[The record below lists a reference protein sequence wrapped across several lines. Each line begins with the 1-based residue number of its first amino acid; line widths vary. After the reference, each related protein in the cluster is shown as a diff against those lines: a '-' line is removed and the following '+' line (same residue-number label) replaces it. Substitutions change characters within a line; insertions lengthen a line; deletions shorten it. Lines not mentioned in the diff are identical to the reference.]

1 MAFKD
6 NYLLLKTT
14 VPFKIY
20 QQEKG
25 TWPVLVASPR
35 YEREEL
41 IQKWKKAE
49 IIIFTS
55 KSAFL
60 SIKEEMLPENILLIG
75 ATGDQTISLI
85 EREKKWPSV
94 SLLGL
99 EKRGFSELLDKIDQD
114 KNILI
119 ITSYGGVTHSILE
132 KKGLDKVEHI
142 TSFPVYHVEPTG
154 ISFSEIIAPF
164 LFLSQKQEDRQNLL
178 FSLTRPYFSYDFIIV
193 ECHSGKVV
201 KEVYHQ
207 LNDFF
212 SFKKEKIAD
221 FIRFRCEKETA
232 KQAIRDLG
240 LEKMLI

>member
-75 ATGDQTISLI
+75 ATVG
-85 EREKKWPSV
+85 RA
-94 SLLGL
+94 
-99 EKRGFSELLDKIDQD
+99 R
-114 KNILI
+114 
-119 ITSYGGVTHSILE
+119 
-132 KKGLDKVEHI
+132 
-142 TSFPVYHVEPTG
+142 
-154 ISFSEIIAPF
+154 
-164 LFLSQKQEDRQNLL
+164 
-178 FSLTRPYFSYDFIIV
+178 
-193 ECHSGKVV
+193 
-201 KEVYHQ
+201 
-207 LNDFF
+207 
-212 SFKKEKIAD
+212 
-221 FIRFRCEKETA
+221 
-232 KQAIRDLG
+232 
-240 LEKMLI
+240 